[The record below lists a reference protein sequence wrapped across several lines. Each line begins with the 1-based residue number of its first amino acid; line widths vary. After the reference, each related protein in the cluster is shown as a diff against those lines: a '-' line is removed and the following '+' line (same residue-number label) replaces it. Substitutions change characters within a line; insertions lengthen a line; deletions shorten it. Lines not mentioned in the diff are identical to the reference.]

1 MNSAVTSEPD
11 VEAELAHRFLAAWK
25 RVERHLVEVLVPA
38 SGDMNQLLRLAERR
52 RLLTPESEDFLQ
64 SCRRARNAYA
74 HIGFDGYVGPVAVP
88 PREVVHRLERLAV
101 ALTSPG
107 RARSVA
113 SPARACE
120 ALDPVRCALDVMR
133 RGDFSQVPY
142 QHPGHG
148 WVLFTREHVSAMVEA
163 AVDQDGVATID
174 LTTSVVSAAASVG
187 VVRPVVLGREASAA
201 EALDAFERTL
211 TVPDSEPGGY
221 PALLLVGTRPDDP
234 PSIITADDLPRL
246 YDLLGR

>member
-1 MNSAVTSEPD
+1 
-11 VEAELAHRFLAAWK
+11 
-25 RVERHLVEVLVPA
+25 
-38 SGDMNQLLRLAERR
+38 
-52 RLLTPESEDFLQ
+52 
-64 SCRRARNAYA
+64 
-74 HIGFDGYVGPVAVP
+74 
-88 PREVVHRLERLAV
+88 
-101 ALTSPG
+101 
-107 RARSVA
+107 
-113 SPARACE
+113 
-120 ALDPVRCALDVMR
+120 
-133 RGDFSQVPY
+133 
-142 QHPGHG
+142 
-148 WVLFTREHVSAMVEA
+148 VLFTREHVSAMVEA